1 MFKMDIVTLVF
12 REAGQEDKEQIMKL
26 YRNAIGTEGCT
37 WSEEYPN
44 EEIML
49 ADLEKHNLFCMENS
63 LKEIVGAIS
72 IDEDEEVDK
81 LECWNKNAGKMAEL
95 ARLVVREDY
104 QNNGV
109 AKELIKNV
117 IRVLKDRKYKSVHY
131 LVSKYNDKAL
141 ASYKKLDFKCVGES
155 DILENDWYCYEML
168 LDDKNY
174 KIITIPNILSFIRLM
189 LVGAFFILYSSDGN
203 NKENMWAIT
212 VLILSGITDFL
223 DGRIARKYN
232 MVSELGKILDPVADK
247 VTELVITICLLRK
260 YKILI
265 YLLII
270 FAVKELFMSIG
281 GLIVIKKTG
290 ENNGAKWYGKV
301 STFAFYTIMAILL
314 IIPDISVK
322 LANALIVVCMILMI
336 NAFVMYVRLYFLILN
351 ENKKK
356 QTVKNN

>member
-1 MFKMDIVTLVF
+1 MLKMDIVTLVF
-12 REAGQEDKEQIMKL
+12 REARQEDKEQIMKL
-26 YRNAIGTEGCT
+26 YRSAIGTEGCT

-49 ADLEKHNLFCMENS
+49 TDLKKHNLFCMENS
-63 LKEIVGAIS
+63 SKEIVGAIS

-81 LECWNKNAGKMAEL
+81 LECWDKSAGKMAEL

-104 QNNGV
+104 QNNGI
-109 AKELIKNV
+109 ARQLIKNV
-117 IRVLKDRKYKSVHY
+117 IKVLKNRKYKSVHY
-131 LVSKYNDKAL
+131 LVSKHNEKAL

-168 LDDKNY
+168 LDNKNY
-174 KIITIPNILSFIRLM
+174 KIITIPNILSFIRLL
-189 LVGAFFILYSSDGN
+189 LVGAFFVLYSPDGN

-247 VTELVITICLLRK
+247 VTELVITICLVQK

-265 YLLII
+265 YLLVI
-270 FAVKELFMSIG
+270 FAIKELFMSIG

-301 STFAFYTIMAILL
+301 STFAFYTIMAFLL

-322 LANALIVVCMILMI
+322 LANSLIIVCMILMI
-336 NAFVMYVRLYFLILN
+336 NAFVMYARLYFLILN

-356 QTVKNN
+356 QITKNN